1 VDSLNTG
8 VVNDEIHMS
17 VLQWAERLRDRK
29 IIGPHYSPIHF
40 GEITH
45 TFCLAQ

>member
-1 VDSLNTG
+1 M
-8 VVNDEIHMS
+8 VNDEIHMS

-29 IIGPHYSPIHF
+29 IIGSHHSRIHL
-40 GEITH
+40 GEIIH